1 MTESI
6 RLQLHKRG
14 EGGELSLIILLR
26 VLQRQFV
33 VEQFVHGDGD
43 GFAIAEFVRI
53 ALQLPRALC
62 DGGHEHIAASARFFN
77 KFVQRLVQHVTLSLL
92 QIL

>member
-1 MTESI
+1 MSLAAI
-6 RLQLHKRG
+6 AAG
-14 EGGELSLIILLR
+14 ADGLII
-26 VLQRQFV
+26 
-33 VEQFVHGDGD
+33 EVHNDP
-43 GFAIAEFVRI
+43 A
-53 ALQLPRALC
+53 RALC